1 MKIDFDPIKDQNN
14 IEKHGTSLSR
24 AVDLEILRVVFDE
37 RFEYGEERMLGFG
50 LIDGK
55 PHCIC
60 FTERNGIVRVISL
73 RRAHEKEFKKHV
85 KI

>member
-1 MKIDFDPIKDQNN
+1 MKIEFDPAKDEINV
-14 IEKHGTSLSR
+14 EKHGISLGR
-24 AVDLEILRVVFDE
+24 AIDMEILRIIFDD
-37 RFEYGEERMLGFG
+37 RIEYGEERMLGFG
-50 LIDGK
+50 LIDEK

-73 RRAHEKEFKKHV
+73 RRAHEKEYKRYV